1 MGVESGASPSGRLL
15 ELFEGHR
22 LTPTQRRI
30 AQCLVENA
38 ADAPFLSSSEVAAL
52 ARVSQPSV
60 VRFAAALGFEGYPAL
75 RRRLRGLG
83 LGAPLRESRSEVRRN
98 GLQHAVAEEV
108 GNLQGLLDLLDKPE
122 VIAEVGAELMAS
134 RPLVVLGLRASAALA
149 MHFGYFALKVHPD
162 VRILHEA
169 GSPLVDRLEQARAAG
184 AGWLLCFDVPRWPRE
199 TTEAA
204 RLAREMGLKVATIT
218 DTALAPVAGESDVV
232 LPAAVG
238 TRLVFDSHAAP
249 MVLAMVL
256 LQAMCDADP
265 DRAQERLEAYETLSS
280 ARQYFE
286 S

>member
-1 MGVESGASPSGRLL
+1 MTSSASPSARLL

-30 AQCLVENA
+30 AQCLVEHA
-38 ADAPFLSSSEVAAL
+38 ADAPFLSSSEVAGL

-60 VRFAAALGFEGYPAL
+60 VRFAGALGFAGYPDL
-75 RRRLRGLG
+75 RRRLRRLG
-83 LGAPLRESRSEVRRN
+83 LGAPQRETQAQIRRN
-98 GLQHAVAEEV
+98 EFQRAVAEEV
-108 GNLQGLLDLLDKPE
+108 ANLQALVDLLEPADLL
-122 VIAEVGAELMAS
+122 AEVGTALMGS

-149 MHFGYFALKVHPD
+149 RHFAYFAVKVHPD
-162 VRILHEA
+162 VRVVEEA
-169 GSPLVDRLEQARAAG
+169 GSPVVDHLEQARAAG
-184 AGWLLCFDVPRWPRE
+184 AGWVLCFDVPRWPRE
-199 TTEAA
+199 TTEAV
-204 RLAREMGLKVATIT
+204 RTARELGLRVATIT
-218 DTALAPVAGESDVV
+218 DTTLAPVAGFSDVV

-256 LQAMCDADP
+256 LQAMCDVEP
-265 DRAQERLEAYETLSS
+265 TRTQERLEAFEKVAA